1 MGKKKKVGKE
11 RIDKYYKLAK
21 SAGFRARSAFKLIQI
36 AQKYNI
42 FKDANVLI
50 DLCAAPGG
58 WLQVAYKNMK
68 KSSTIIGVDLDPIRK
83 IDNNVIT
90 IRSDITT
97 IDCIKKIRSIIKSE
111 KADVIL
117 NDGAP
122 NVGTTYS
129 YDSFNQNVLVL
140 SSIKIAYTF
149 LKKGGIFITKVF
161 RNEEYISLIWVLEK
175 LFGEVKHV
183 KPRSS
188 REISS
193 EIYLIAL
200 NFLNIKIESKLFDYT
215 YIFSSKFKD
224 DSTKKNSA
232 QLSDGNATDSSKE
245 EGDEKDGK
253 EKKKKKGLS
262 TILKLKAKK
271 NRQGYNVGD
280 DYRATD
286 VCKFINSDNYV
297 DLIIK
302 NNKFTFDENYKN
314 STDPLVKNTYDAI
327 YNNKSTTEE
336 IFHLCK
342 DLKVLGKSDLFHL
355 LKWRYKIKKGIIKN
369 EQQSLP
375 TAEAES
381 SLKLEQ
387 QRSDSKTSTKA
398 TLHEEELSSSSD
410 EEDVDEA
417 EVDEAE
423 VDEAEVDEAEVDEA
437 EVDKAEADEGDEINE
452 FSKYIEKKEKREK
465 KKKAKK
471 LKKEQEKKRGNK
483 SHKIDYDN
491 DEVHFNKDMLK
502 LLKKQKFEDHLD
514 ILTSSKNSDKLEIN
528 EGDNSSS
535 ENEEEAN
542 FNGNNNSKLQ
552 QLEYLVN
559 LDYEKEK
566 MKEKK
571 KKEQKMNEEND
582 TEKMTRRKRAMEFK
596 NEELMKIQKIMEL
609 KNEEFMMKK
618 KLKEYLSDNESVN
631 NESGDDKD
639 GSHLGEENESEE
651 DYDEVEITPEKRH
664 KYGKL
669 LKQNEHIQKIVDKI
683 IRIRK
688 TVKEEEEEE
697 GEAPNISRFFNQKI
711 FSNIFSQLDAEMTN
725 VEDAEGETELF
736 EGNGVGRDDEKVEG
750 NETENCEDIKEIDA
764 SKLPK
769 IPLPEKLAKKERKKK
784 LKEKY
789 GNSELKMKNSTFS
802 IVKTSESSQNVNEY
816 FANLVKDEDELALIR
831 YIGEKLIHKKS
842 RMDLIDDS
850 FNRNSCLE
858 DAEILPNWFLEEEK
872 IYRKPIIPIDKS
884 VLDQYKS
891 KINKITRMPIKKVIE
906 AKMRNKKREIKK
918 MKKLEAKIGKIE
930 KDETDPFLKQKAIT
944 NILRKN
950 KSEKKREKSYVVCTS
965 RGSKI
970 AKGKNK
976 KGGKTKVTFVDKRLK
991 KDKKA
996 KRRIEKRKKN
1006 APRVKYSKSNPFK
1019 FRKKI

>member
-224 DSTKKNSA
+224 ESTKKNSA

-245 EGDEKDGK
+245 EEDE
-253 EKKKKKGLS
+253 
-262 TILKLKAKK
+262 
-271 NRQGYNVGD
+271 NGYNVGD

-286 VCKFINSDNYV
+286 VCKFINSENYV

-314 STDPLVKNTYDAI
+314 STDPSVKNTYDAI

-355 LKWRYKIKKGIIKN
+355 LKWRYKIKKGIIKY

-375 TAEAES
+375 ATESES

-398 TLHEEELSSSSD
+398 TLHEVGLSSSSDEAEADEGEAD

-417 EVDEAE
+417 EADEEEADEENVDEAE
-423 VDEAEVDEAEVDEA
+423 ADE
-437 EVDKAEADEGDEINE
+437 AEADEGDEINE

-471 LKKEQEKKRGNK
+471 LKKEQEKKKGNK

-491 DEVHFNKDMLK
+491 DEIHFNKDMLK
-502 LLKKQKFEDHLD
+502 LLKTQKFEDHLD
-514 ILTSSKNSDKLEIN
+514 ILRSSKNSDKLEIN

-542 FNGNNNSKLQ
+542 FNGNNNSKLE

-618 KLKEYLSDNESVN
+618 KLKEYLSDNESAN
-631 NESGDDKD
+631 NESDDDKD
-639 GSHLGEENESEE
+639 DSHFGEGNESEE

-664 KYGKL
+664 KYGEL

-688 TVKEEEEEE
+688 TVKEEEAEEE
-697 GEAPNISRFFNQKI
+697 GEAPNINRFFNQKI
-711 FSNIFSQLDAEMTN
+711 FSNIFSQLDTEMTN
-725 VEDAEGETELF
+725 AEDAEGEMEIV
-736 EGNGVGRDDEKVEG
+736 EGNGGGSDDEKVEG
-750 NETENCEDIKEIDA
+750 NETDNCGDIKEIDA
-764 SKLPK
+764 SKMPK

-784 LKEKY
+784 LREKY

-816 FANLVKDEDELALIR
+816 FSNLVKDEDELALIR

-858 DAEILPNWFLEEEK
+858 DADILPNWFLEEEK
-872 IYRKPIIPIDKS
+872 KYRKPIIPIDKS

-891 KINKITRMPIKKVIE
+891 KINKITKMPIKKVIE

-976 KGGKTKVTFVDKRLK
+976 KGGKTKVKFVDKRLK